1 LEVEEKG
8 KKTLKEV
15 VVAKRE
21 VEELKVTNVEL
32 DKEV

>member
-15 VVAKRE
+15 VAAKRE